1 MKILKIY
8 ISKNNG
14 QNKEIE
20 LVVNDYTTEDLA
32 EEIARKEFLN
42 EMFNDG
48 GYDWE
53 LIDGNTELKQKC

>member
-42 EMFNDG
+42 EMFNEG

-53 LIDGNTELKQKC
+53 LVDKCNEK

>member
-14 QNKEIE
+14 KNKEIE

-53 LIDGNTELKQKC
+53 LVDKRN

>member
-53 LIDGNTELKQKC
+53 LTDGNTELKQKC

>member
-53 LIDGNTELKQKC
+53 LVDKCN

>member
-53 LIDGNTELKQKC
+53 LVDKRN

>member
-53 LIDGNTELKQKC
+53 LVDKRNEK

>member
-32 EEIARKEFLN
+32 EEIARKGEQSHEFRK
-42 EMFNDG
+42 M
-48 GYDWE
+48 
-53 LIDGNTELKQKC
+53 Q